1 MRSLSTARSAVD
13 SFSNIASHI
22 SVATLLNTC
31 KGPSSASSAPARA
44 CTAAGALEVPPHIGG
59 RHFTPRSSSLRMTL
73 FSAQERGVFA
83 VPPSAAMIS
92 PVSLALGDSGTP
104 LAQQGKC
111 SNLFMRST
119 TVSAVRGSHS

>member
-13 SFSNIASHI
+13 SFSNMASHM
-22 SVATLLNTC
+22 SVAKLLKTC
-31 KGPSSASSAPARA
+31 RGPSSASSAPARA
-44 CTAAGALEVPPHIGG
+44 CTVAGALEAPPHIGG
-59 RHFTPRSSSLRMTL
+59 VHFTPQSSSLRITL
-73 FSAQERGVFA
+73 FSAQESGCFA

-104 LAQQGKC
+104 LAQQGRC
-111 SNLFMRST
+111 SNFFMVST